1 MGYIYKII
9 NLDTNKYYLGSTKEI
24 KKRTL
29 RHFNELRKNKH
40 HCIHLQRAFN
50 KYGEDNFKLEII
62 LECENYK
69 DKEQELLDSISFSE
83 LYNVSK
89 SASGGDLISNHP
101 NKVNIIKKAI
111 ENLRKAPKQEP
122 RFKSDNPNW
131 KGGKTFCECGSRIN
145 SVTKKCIKCLDRSG
159 QNNPFFNK
167 QHSQETKKILSE
179 KRTGKYNGNQEK
191 IVIVND
197 EEFKSLSECARVFNV
212 KPATILNR
220 IKSVNYPDY
229 QYK

>member
-9 NLDTNKYYLGSTKEI
+9 NLETNKYYLGSTKEI
-24 KKRTL
+24 NKRTL
-29 RHFNELRKNKH
+29 KHFNELRKNKH

-69 DKEQELLDSISFSE
+69 DKEQELLDSISFKE

-111 ENLRKAPKQEP
+111 ENLKNAPKPEP
-122 RFKSDNPNW
+122 RHGNKNPNW
-131 KGGKTFCECGSRIN
+131 RGGKTFCECGNRIG
-145 SVTKKCIKCLDRSG
+145 SSAKICIDCQDRSG
-159 QNNPFFNK
+159 DNNPFFNK
-167 QHSQETKKILSE
+167 THSDETKNLLSE
-179 KRTGKYNGNQEK
+179 LRKGKYNGNQEK

-197 EEFKSLSECARVFNV
+197 VEFKSLSKCAKHYNV

-220 IKSVNYPDY
+220 IKSKNFPEYR
-229 QYK
+229 YK